1 MPVTNAGIDCKTK
14 SVSSEAVGKFSCD
27 LYKEDLFKLS
37 FIVLKQ
43 VVEIQLPFYVYK
55 YNSKPKSNQNPHL

>member
-1 MPVTNAGIDCKTK
+1 MVVLTPNST
-14 SVSSEAVGKFSCD
+14 EAVGKFYVTYIKKTYLS
-27 LYKEDLFKLS
+27 LS

-55 YNSKPKSNQNPHL
+55 HNSKPKSNQNPHL

>member
-1 MPVTNAGIDCKTK
+1 MAYTLRLWENSYVTYIKKTYL
-14 SVSSEAVGKFSCD
+14 S
-27 LYKEDLFKLS
+27 LS

-55 YNSKPKSNQNPHL
+55 YNKA